1 METLFVMVPLAAV
14 LALVFAYVFYS
25 QMRKESEGTPTMQE
39 IAEHVRKGAMAYL
52 KQQYKVVA
60 IVFVILALFF
70 AVLAYGF
77 HVQNP
82 WVPFAFLTGGF
93 FSGLAGFI
101 GMKTATAASARTA
114 NAARNSLNSGL
125 KIAFRSGAVMGLT
138 VVGLGLLDISVWYLV
153 LNAFV
158 DATGPQ
164 KLVVITT
171 TMLTFGMGA
180 STQALF
186 ARVGGG
192 IYTKAADVGADLVG
206 KVEAGIP
213 EDDPRNPAT
222 IADNVGDNVGD
233 VAGMGADLYESY
245 CGSILATAALG
256 ASAFYNDG
264 DVQAKAVF
272 APMLIAA
279 VGIILSIVGI
289 YTVKTKEGAGMSQ
302 LLKSLGFGVNLSSAL
317 IAAASFGILY
327 LLEIPNWAG
336 LSCSVIVGL
345 VAGFIIGQSTE
356 YYTSH
361 SHKPTQTIAHSA
373 ESGPAT
379 VIISGLGMGMI
390 STAVPVITIAVAIIL
405 SFLFATGFDTANL
418 LTAHNLSLGLYGI
431 GIAAVGML
439 STLGITLATD
449 AYGPIAD
456 NAGGNAE
463 MSRLEP
469 HVRQR
474 TDVLDALGNTTAA
487 TGKGFAIGS
496 AALTA
501 LALLA
506 SYIEEVKI
514 GLQHIGTTTIDIAG
528 RTVDVAQATIPDF
541 MAYYQVDLMNPK
553 VLIGVFVGSMMAF
566 LFCGLTMNAVGRA
579 AGKMVEEVRRQFREI
594 KGILTGDATP
604 DYARC
609 VAISTQGAQREM
621 LFPSLLAIIVPV
633 LVGIFFGVSGVLGL
647 LVGGLGAG
655 FVLAV
660 FMANSGG
667 AWDNAKKYIE
677 EGNMGGKG
685 SEAHK
690 ATVVGDTVGDPFKD
704 TSGPSLNILIKL
716 MSMVS
721 IVMAGLTV
729 AFSIL

>member
-373 ESGPAT
+373 ASGPAT

-405 SFLFATGFDTANL
+405 AFLFATGFDTANL